1 MQSDRLKVWSIGTV
15 TSIGRNGM
23 IAILYGKGNPN
34 CGAGGCRKT
43 VTPDQYG
50 TKWEFKPFVGDSVE
64 LYSRSLLGL
73 VEGRVADIGQD
84 GSITLHY
91 GMGTPQCGTHGCSK
105 VVTPED
111 FGILWRFN

>member
-1 MQSDRLKVWSIGTV
+1 
-15 TSIGRNGM
+15 M

-34 CGAGGCRKT
+34 CGARGCRKT
-43 VTPDQYG
+43 VTLDQYG

-64 LYSRSLLGL
+64 LYSRSLGGL
-73 VEGRVADIGQD
+73 VDGHVADIGRD
-84 GSITLHY
+84 GGITLHY
-91 GMGTPQCGTHGCSK
+91 GMVPGSMAAYAAK